1 MNIDSGLQLF
11 HNNKII
17 PLTNNYVVEIPA
29 NAAEATE
36 ATGVMGATGAIGAV
50 AATPQ
55 IENRFIT
62 YLLEGIGWSG
72 SILVLIPYIVA
83 FEKSI
88 DFALNTAGAT
98 GLLVICIKTRQF
110 QSIIIN
116 AAWVV
121 GGIYKYFF

>member
-1 MNIDSGLQLF
+1 MNSDSRLQIF
-11 HNNKII
+11 HNNKIV

-29 NAAEATE
+29 NAA
-36 ATGVMGATGAIGAV
+36 GAIGVV
-50 AATPQ
+50 AATSQ

-83 FEKSI
+83 FEKSV

>member
-29 NAAEATE
+29 SASASSE
-36 ATGVMGATGAIGAV
+36 
-50 AATPQ
+50 ATPQ

>member
-29 NAAEATE
+29 NAA
-36 ATGVMGATGAIGAV
+36 GATGAVGAVGAV
-50 AATPQ
+50 AVTPQ

>member
-29 NAAEATE
+29 N
-36 ATGVMGATGAIGAV
+36 

-83 FEKSI
+83 FEKSV

>member
-1 MNIDSGLQLF
+1 MNIDSGLQIF

-29 NAAEATE
+29 NAA
-36 ATGVMGATGAIGAV
+36 GATGATGAV

-83 FEKSI
+83 FEKSV

-98 GLLVICIKTRQF
+98 GLLVICIKTRQL
-110 QSIIIN
+110 QSIVIN
-116 AAWVV
+116 AAWLI